1 MIIFLSQHF
10 QIIDYYRHPG
20 WVLTNTLDRPS
31 VNTYSTSRSTLIQ
44 HLHRYYICCHL
55 IDILVITVSRQS
67 TNFYRHAFQCLLMH
81 ESVNTDS
88 QLSTNSP
95 SSVLKVSIEMSSETV
110 NLVSTEYRL
119 RYWSRSCPSSADRA
133 LIEGIDKHST
143 MDTHIFSGN
152 NQSNN
157 YK

>member
-1 MIIFLSQHF
+1 MIIFLSQLF
-10 QIIDYYRHPG
+10 QIVDYYQHPG

-31 VNTYSTSRSTLIQ
+31 NNTHSTSRSTLIQ
-44 HLHRYYICCHL
+44 HLHWYYVVTQL
-55 IDILVITVSRQS
+55 TSWLTVSRQS
-67 TNFYRHAFQCLLMH
+67 TNFYRHAFQSPLIH
-81 ESVNTDS
+81 ESVNTDY

-119 RYWSRSCPSSADRA
+119 RYWSRCPSSADRA
-133 LIEGIDKHST
+133 LIQGIEKHST
-143 MDTHIFSGN
+143 MDTNIFSGN

-157 YK
+157 LK